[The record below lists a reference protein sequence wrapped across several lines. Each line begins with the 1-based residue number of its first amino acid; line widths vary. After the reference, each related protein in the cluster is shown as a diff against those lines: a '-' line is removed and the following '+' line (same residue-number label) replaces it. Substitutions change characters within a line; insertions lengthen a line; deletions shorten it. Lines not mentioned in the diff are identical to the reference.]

1 MAQAGYTPISLY
13 YSTTASAAPTAGNL
27 VAGELALNTLDEKLY
42 FKNSA
47 GTVKLLASSASTT
60 NVQTI
65 SFGTTG
71 LTPSTATSGVVT
83 VAGTLAVGNGGTGIT
98 SFGTGVA
105 GALGQNVSGS
115 GSIAL
120 TTSPVFTTPNLGTPS
135 AVTLTSATGL
145 PLSTG
150 VTGTLAIGNGGTG
163 ATTATTAFD
172 ALSPMTTLGD
182 MIYEGAGPSAIRLGI
197 GSTSQV
203 LTVVG
208 GVPAWATPAGGG
220 VTTIS
225 FGSTGLTPSTA
236 TSGAVSVAGTLA
248 IANGGTGSTS
258 TTYCSLTSNVTGTL
272 PATNGGTG
280 QSSYAVGDLLFAS
293 TTTALSKL
301 ADVATGNALIS
312 GGVGV
317 APSYG
322 KIGLTTHVSG
332 TLPVANGGTGVA
344 SATAYALLAG
354 GTTTTG
360 AFQSIASV
368 GTSGQVLTSNGAGAL
383 PTFQAAAG
391 GGGLG
396 GITVYTSNAT
406 FTIPTGKTVVK
417 VTVIGGGG
425 GSGGGKDIDGNGGGG
440 GGGGGG
446 AAVKYLTGLTPGNT
460 LTVTVG
466 GGGTAGSS
474 APGAG
479 GTGSTSSVAS
489 GTQTITTISAT
500 GGTGGQPADGNGG
513 NAASGNGGSG
523 TNGDLNIKGG
533 NGITTY
539 TYIAPAGSGNRLQGT
554 SGGSSFYAQLSEI
567 RLYSGGNAAGIAGN
581 AYGGG
586 AGGGLAVS
594 GCASTAGAVGG
605 VGLVT
610 FEY

>member
-13 YSTTASAAPTAGNL
+13 YSTTASAQPTSGNL

-71 LTPSTATSGVVT
+71 LTPSTATSGAVT
-83 VAGTLAVGNGGTGIT
+83 VAGTLAVANGGTGIV

-182 MIYEGAGPSAIRLGI
+182 MIYEGAGPSATRLPI

-208 GVPAWATPAGGG
+208 GIPSWQTPASGG

-248 IANGGTGSTS
+248 VANGGTGATTS
-258 TTYCSLTSNVTGTL
+258 TGSGAVVLATSPTLVTPALGTPSSGTLTSCTGL
-272 PATNGGTG
+272 P
-280 QSSYAVGDLLFAS
+280 
-293 TTTALSKL
+293 
-301 ADVATGNALIS
+301 
-312 GGVGV
+312 
-317 APSYG
+317 
-322 KIGLTTHVSG
+322 LTTGVTG
-332 TLPVANGGTGVA
+332 TLPVANGGTG
-344 SATAYALLAG
+344 S
-354 GTTTTG
+354 TTFTTN
-360 AFQSIASV
+360 SV
-368 GTSGQVLTSNGAGAL
+368 ILGNGTSALSANMVAPGTNGNILTSNG
-383 PTFQAAAG
+383 TTWTSAAPAG
-391 GGGLG
+391 GG
-396 GITVYTSNAT
+396 VTSLNGQTGAIDNT
-406 FTIPTGKTVVK
+406 TQYAIGSYIMGAPNSNGTANYSNTTI
-417 VTVIGGGG
+417 
-425 GSGGGKDIDGNGGGG
+425 
-440 GGGGGG
+440 
-446 AAVKYLTGLTPGNT
+446 
-460 LTVTVG
+460 
-466 GGGTAGSS
+466 AGSS
-474 APGAG
+474 LSAVVAQNEYIMQYNEQGQFESQGWRNTPFGLYQPGSANG
-479 GTGSTSSVAS
+479 YATLVNTGSWRCVS
-489 GTQTITTISAT
+489 I
-500 GGTGGQPADGNGG
+500 
-513 NAASGNGGSG
+513 
-523 TNGDLNIKGG
+523 
-533 NGITTY
+533 
-539 TYIAPAGSGNRLQGT
+539 AGSGQPGLWVR
-554 SGGSSFYAQLSEI
+554 
-567 RLYSGGNAAGIAGN
+567 YS
-581 AYGGG
+581 
-586 AGGGLAVS
+586 
-594 GCASTAGAVGG
+594 
-605 VGLVT
+605 
-610 FEY
+610 

>member
-13 YSTTASAAPTAGNL
+13 YSTTASAAPDASNL

-71 LTPSTATSGVVT
+71 LTPSTATSGAVT
-83 VAGTLAVGNGGTGIT
+83 VAGTLAVANGGTGIT

-105 GALGQNVSGS
+105 TALGQNVSGT

-163 ATTATTAFD
+163 QTTATTAFD
-172 ALSPMTTLGD
+172 ALNPMTTLGD

-208 GVPAWATPAGGG
+208 GVPAWATPSGG

-332 TLPVANGGTGVA
+332 TLPIANGGTNSTATPTTNGVA
-344 SATAYALLAG
+344 YGTGTAIAYTAA
-354 GTTTTG
+354 GTT
-360 AFQSIASV
+360 
-368 GTSGQVLTSNGAGAL
+368 GQVLTATTGGA
-383 PTFQAAAG
+383 PTWAAAG
-391 GGGLG
+391 GSSFPAG
-396 GITVYTSNAT
+396 TRMSFQQTSA
-406 FTIPTGKTVVK
+406 PTGWTKDTTAAINDSILRL
-417 VTVIGGGG
+417 VTGSVTTGGTTGFSTWNAQTATGATTLSTTQIPSHNHGGVFNGSSSQANQNPISISFSPGEQSRQADGVTSSTGGG
-425 GSGGGKDIDGNGGGG
+425 GSHTHSLTQSLKYYDFIIASKD
-440 GGGGGG
+440 
-446 AAVKYLTGLTPGNT
+446 
-460 LTVTVG
+460 
-466 GGGTAGSS
+466 
-474 APGAG
+474 
-479 GTGSTSSVAS
+479 
-489 GTQTITTISAT
+489 
-500 GGTGGQPADGNGG
+500 
-513 NAASGNGGSG
+513 
-523 TNGDLNIKGG
+523 
-533 NGITTY
+533 
-539 TYIAPAGSGNRLQGT
+539 
-554 SGGSSFYAQLSEI
+554 
-567 RLYSGGNAAGIAGN
+567 
-581 AYGGG
+581 
-586 AGGGLAVS
+586 
-594 GCASTAGAVGG
+594 
-605 VGLVT
+605 
-610 FEY
+610 